1 MKEKINV
8 SDWCVLVKIFDS
20 DKEIKNTS
28 AGGIITTNVLK
39 PSVNNCGIGIA
50 ESVGKKIRWIKE
62 GDMILFSWIVE
73 DQDERFL
80 GRDDDGEYRIVRD
93 GEVSGQIYGVVKN
106 YDDGR
111 QSRIIPKRYYAL
123 CEPHHTI
130 INKTNA
136 IFQVPI
142 AGLNPR
148 DEAAKKMGLKVG
160 DWIVCEP
167 YSAKAISINRQV
179 FWFVFLE
186 QILASN
192 DGRHE
197 LAVHRKYVSP
207 NLKLASRKNK
217 VLLN

>member
-1 MKEKINV
+1 MMKFQV
-8 SDWCVLVKIFDS
+8 SDYCVLTKIFDS

-28 AGGIITTNVLK
+28 ASGLIVSNQLK
-39 PSVNNCGIGIA
+39 PNANHCGIGIA
-50 ESVGKKIRWIKE
+50 QSVGKKVRWIKE

-73 DQDERFL
+73 DQEERFL
-80 GRDDDGEYRIVRD
+80 GRDDDGEYRIVKD
-93 GEVSGQIYGVVKN
+93 GEIGGQIYGVVKN
-106 YDDGR
+106 YTDGR

-130 INKTNA
+130 LNKTNA

-148 DEAAKKMGLKVG
+148 DEAAKKMGLAVG

-167 YSAKAISINRQV
+167 YSAKAISINRQI

-186 QILASN
+186 NIYGVN
-192 DGRHE
+192 EGRHE
-197 LAVHRKYVSP
+197 LAIQRKYVSP
-207 NLKLASRKNK
+207 HLRLASRKNK
-217 VLLN
+217 ELLN